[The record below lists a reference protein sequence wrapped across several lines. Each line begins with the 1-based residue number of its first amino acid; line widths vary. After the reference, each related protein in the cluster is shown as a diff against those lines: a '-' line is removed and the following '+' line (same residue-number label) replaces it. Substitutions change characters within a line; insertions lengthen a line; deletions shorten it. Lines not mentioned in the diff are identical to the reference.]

1 MKKRTE
7 AGHGTRTKA
16 KNSAIFIEISF
27 ALGVGARYKA
37 SHQPPQENHIMNFR
51 NTVLALAAISALA
64 MAAPA
69 GANSVAHPARTASG
83 NGVLCSDTDPA
94 VNACQSLTNNPIPEN
109 NLFETSPGG
118 GSAVPSYY
126 DIFAVQ
132 GIAAGTDVTFTFAT
146 TPPAGD
152 FGAFLCDN
160 FVTSAQGSAFS
171 ADGKFMSTA
180 CTGLP
185 SGSTDITGLVADGP
199 VTNWDFTGNGGVSTW
214 YFFALANSAGASAY
228 LPTAVTVTQ
237 GGSSSMPE
245 PGSFGLLGVGLIG
258 LAVLKMRIRFA

>member
-1 MKKRTE
+1 
-7 AGHGTRTKA
+7 
-16 KNSAIFIEISF
+16 
-27 ALGVGARYKA
+27 
-37 SHQPPQENHIMNFR
+37 MNFR
-51 NTVLALAAISALA
+51 NTILALAAISALA

-69 GANSVAHPARTASG
+69 GANSVHQPARGASG
-83 NGVLCSDTDPA
+83 NGVLCSATDP
-94 VNACQSLTNNPIPEN
+94 NTNPCQSLTNNPIPEN
-109 NLFETSPGG
+109 NLFETSDGAG
-118 GSAVPSYY
+118 ASFY

-132 GIAAGTDVTFTFAT
+132 GIAAGTDVTFTFS
-146 TPPAGD
+146 TPPPDGD
-152 FGAFLCDN
+152 FGAFLCNN

-171 ADGKFMSTA
+171 ADGIFMSNA

-185 SGSTDITGLVADGP
+185 AGSTDITGLVGGNS

-258 LAVLKMRIRFA
+258 LAVLKMRIKFA